1 MAYISDCLKICE
13 KYPFFPLRLKEVD
26 STEVLPALGSEFL
39 DKILSD
45 YKAGE
50 ISTQEMIVFLQK
62 ETGKLKKIVQK

>member
-1 MAYISDCLKICE
+1 MEYISDCLKNCGDL
-13 KYPFFPLRLKEVD
+13 FPLRIKEVD

-39 DKILSD
+39 EEILAD

-62 ETGKLKKIVQK
+62 ETEK